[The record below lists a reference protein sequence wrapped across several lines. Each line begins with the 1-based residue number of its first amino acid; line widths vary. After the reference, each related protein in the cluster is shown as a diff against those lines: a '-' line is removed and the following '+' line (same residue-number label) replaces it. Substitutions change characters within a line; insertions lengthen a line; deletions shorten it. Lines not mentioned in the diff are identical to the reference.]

1 MVGVYTFVLFG
12 LGLLRL
18 GVVAQDIPE
27 TPTLDDVDAQLSA
40 YLELIGNGTVPT
52 ATGGSQARSV
62 TLPSGCDLA
71 VRKSHHYHED
81 INC

>member
-27 TPTLDDVDAQLSA
+27 TPTLDDVDAQLST

-52 ATGGSQARSV
+52 EGPQARSL

-71 VRKSHHYHED
+71 VRKPHNYHED